1 MPRKTNAVEDHWSTQ
16 RQAPED
22 QVLKCPHC
30 TRWFS
35 KVGSYRK
42 HIRSHPEQVQAPPPS
57 PPTKLLSRH
66 SVDSTVGVYDFA
78 TILEEAEDDISF
90 RQEVD
95 SDADSFC
102 SDGEHDSPRKSDR
115 ATDKSRSNSED
126 INSSDGSNN
135 HNDSDEDSMS
145 SNENDDDESND
156 DIDNDDDT
164 EDEDNDD
171 DEEDDAEDA
180 EDDNE
185 DGDNGI
191 LIDGCSCEYFTPP
204 PVNDDDVP
212 YSENIYPP
220 IGNFTPASSFTAQLR
235 LQDLFYRNRG
245 SLKMYDEVIKII
257 NDYTSQSDFSQYDK
271 LLMRRAFHDRLE
283 EIFETKNFRPTYGT
297 VRLHNDVMATVP
309 VFDMRAMILSIVHD
323 DTLMKNENFAEGLDI
338 FTGHVDNNCEAND
351 LYGEIHTGDA

>member
-1 MPRKTNAVEDHWSTQ
+1 MPRKMNAIEYHWSTQ

-57 PPTKLLSRH
+57 PPTKLLSRR

-95 SDADSFC
+95 SDADSFY
-102 SDGEHDSPRKSDR
+102 SDREHDSPRKSDR
-115 ATDKSRSNSED
+115 AMDSKSRSNSKE

-135 HNDSDEDSMS
+135 HNDSDEDSVS

-156 DIDNDDDT
+156 DDDNDDDT

-191 LIDGCSCEYFTPP
+191 LIDGHLCEYFTPP
-204 PVNDDDVP
+204 PVNNDDVP

-235 LQDLFYRNRG
+235 LQDLFYRNHG
-245 SLKMYDEVIKII
+245 SLKMCDEIIKII

-271 LLMRRAFHDRLE
+271 LLPRRAFHDQLE
-283 EIFETKNFRPTYGT
+283 EIFEMKNFRP
-297 VRLHNDVMATVP
+297 HN
-309 VFDMRAMILSIVHD
+309 VFIQLV
-323 DTLMKNENFAEGLDI
+323 TI
-338 FTGHVDNNCEAND
+338 FTVQENVC
-351 LYGEIHTGDA
+351 HTE